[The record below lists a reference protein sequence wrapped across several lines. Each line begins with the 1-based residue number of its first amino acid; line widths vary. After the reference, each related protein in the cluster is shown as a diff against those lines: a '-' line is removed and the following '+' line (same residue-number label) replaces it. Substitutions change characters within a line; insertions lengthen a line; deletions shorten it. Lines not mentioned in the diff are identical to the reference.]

1 MLIHDY
7 IKRIDIGH
15 PQLQIYY
22 KKTMV
27 HMIWTE
33 PTKLLLTKIKDDE
46 YINFRYFK
54 DSNHKDYKLGTRIY
68 NKNKSF
74 IKLEELLSWN
84 TFFMSMELFRFLLKY
99 AMSYSKN
106 ESSIASINI
115 ICRAYFI
122 DIFFLKKY
130 Y

>member
-84 TFFMSMELFRFLLKY
+84 TFFMFMELFSF
-99 AMSYSKN
+99 
-106 ESSIASINI
+106 
-115 ICRAYFI
+115 
-122 DIFFLKKY
+122 
-130 Y
+130 